1 MSNRLGFVRYLV
13 AVATVALASIFTS
26 GTQRAVAASHPPCT
40 RGALASGLRRGFH
53 SFPQGKLVHPWGC
66 AGQFAYAAVIID
78 GNEITQLF
86 RAKNGA
92 WETAN
97 RAQYCENGEV
107 PARIYQPACNT
118 N

>member
-1 MSNRLGFVRYLV
+1 
-13 AVATVALASIFTS
+13 
-26 GTQRAVAASHPPCT
+26 
-40 RGALASGLRRGFH
+40 
-53 SFPQGKLVHPWGC
+53 VHPWGC

-86 RAKNGA
+86 RAKHSA

-97 RAQYCENGEV
+97 RAQYCENGKV